1 MKICIIGNNAHGKQ
15 LTDGGRIK
23 TRMYANK
30 LVEEG
35 CDVSFIDLDGWKK
48 HIISTL
54 HKMKKAIKQFDRII
68 IMAGPNGCRKIIPI
82 VNFFNR
88 KEQKPIVFCPL
99 GIGTL
104 DFILKNKSPNEV
116 NDFLSCKSFL
126 NIKDKK
132 MGGQLKK
139 LATIVLQ
146 NQIIKT
152 VYETFYGLT
161 NCVVLENFRDANI
174 VSDHAEN
181 ENLKLIYISRI
192 NSSKGILDLMDAVNS
207 LNFEGYNIDLDIFGE
222 IQLLNNDLVKF
233 NNFIK
238 ASSSHI
244 LYKGLLKNEDVVK
257 TINKYEL
264 FCFPTKYH
272 GEGTPGVLI
281 ESFFAG
287 TPCLISSYS
296 QAELFVND
304 SVDGFIFK
312 INDKEDLKNKL
323 KFIYEKNNLAEIR
336 NNVIKKAQKYTYEYN
351 RDSFINSFMG
361 GKTK

>member
-1 MKICIIGNNAHGKQ
+1 
-15 LTDGGRIK
+15 
-23 TRMYANK
+23 
-30 LVEEG
+30 
-35 CDVSFIDLDGWKK
+35 
-48 HIISTL
+48 
-54 HKMKKAIKQFDRII
+54 
-68 IMAGPNGCRKIIPI
+68 MAGPNGCRKIIPI